1 MSVSFA
7 IMAQKTVQK
16 ISDKVTVT
24 FPAKPEQQTPMG
36 DNGPRMFTLTK
47 DSSSMYMAMALDL
60 TPMGLSVE
68 TIESMGDGLW
78 DMLTGN
84 MTQQMGGAEIVKSE
98 KTQIKGKTGRYLE
111 IDGAKSTAPNL
122 KGKRAFCY
130 LFFVGSN
137 LHQFAYYT
145 DKKDATVNDAK
156 DFFDSIAIDGGT
168 TSTSN

>member
-1 MSVSFA
+1 
-7 IMAQKTVQK
+7 
-16 ISDKVTVT
+16 
-24 FPAKPEQQTPMG
+24 
-36 DNGPRMFTLTK
+36 MFTLTK

-122 KGKRAFCY
+122 K
-130 LFFVGSN
+130 
-137 LHQFAYYT
+137 
-145 DKKDATVNDAK
+145 
-156 DFFDSIAIDGGT
+156 
-168 TSTSN
+168 